1 MLTVWENPGKNAIW
15 RELGQGRK
23 RKPRAGEG
31 GEQREGWLV
40 SETERVQE
48 TQGIGSSTHRAHCI
62 TVTGPVTTRAGGTLV
77 RRKLD
82 MFHLLTVY
90 CVI

>member
-1 MLTVWENPGKNAIW
+1 MLSGESWVRGGK
-15 RELGQGRK
+15 GSQGLEK
-23 RKPRAGEG
+23 AGS
-31 GEQREGWLV
+31 REGWLV

-48 TQGIGSSTHRAHCI
+48 TQGLARTEHTAS

-90 CVI
+90 CII

>member
-31 GEQREGWLV
+31 GEQGERWLV

-48 TQGIGSSTHRAHCI
+48 AQGLARTEHTAS

-90 CVI
+90 CII

>member
-40 SETERVQE
+40 SEIERVQE
-48 TQGIGSSTHRAHCI
+48 T
-62 TVTGPVTTRAGGTLV
+62 
-77 RRKLD
+77 
-82 MFHLLTVY
+82 
-90 CVI
+90 

>member
-48 TQGIGSSTHRAHCI
+48 TQGLALTEHTAS
-62 TVTGPVTTRAGGTLV
+62 TVTGQSRHELAALSSEENWTC
-77 RRKLD
+77 
-82 MFHLLTVY
+82 F
-90 CVI
+90 IF